1 LVKSAGELVEE
12 PVWDV
17 TTRVWHWLLATS
29 VITGWLL
36 GEFRSFSIMQWH
48 FYAGYCTATLLLFRI
63 YWGLKGPEL
72 ARFSSLVFRPAEV
85 IAYLKTLGSHD
96 PSGARGHSPIGAM
109 AVMVFLA
116 LLVTQVS
123 TGLFSEDDGL
133 FYEGPL
139 ASLVS
144 SDTTKNFTSIHNKN
158 AKLILVMFVLHIG
171 AVIFYHVWK
180 KENLVKAMFTGRK
193 LVRKTRTGTSSS

>member
-1 LVKSAGELVEE
+1 MVKSEGELVEV

-17 TTRVWHWLLATS
+17 TTRVWHWLLAMS

-48 FYAGYCTATLLLFRI
+48 FYAGYCTASLLLFRI
-63 YWGLKGPEL
+63 YWGLKGPGS
-72 ARFSSLVFRPAEV
+72 ARFSSLFFRPAEI
-85 IAYLKTLGSHD
+85 IAYVKTLGSRD
-96 PSGARGHSPIGAM
+96 ASGVRGHSPIGAM

-139 ASLVS
+139 ASMVS
-144 SDTTKNFTSIHNKN
+144 AGTTKTFTTIHNKV
-158 AKLILVMFVLHIG
+158 AKLIMIMFFLHIG
-171 AVIFYHVWK
+171 AVIFYRVWK

-193 LVRKTRTGTSSS
+193 LVKKA